1 MSETV
6 ITYDEAMSRWDPD
19 AKGRLADAAR
29 QLFVEKGF
37 DETTVV
43 DIATRAGLTERT
55 FFRHFVDKREVLFAG
70 DFLADQMAA
79 SLADAPLGDAAID
92 VVARALEDASEAI
105 TSNPDWSRQRA
116 RIVADHPDLQE
127 RELSKMAMLATVL
140 AAGLRERG
148 VPPSTAEVAAEAGVL
163 AFRIGYERWAA
174 GPSSQR
180 LAPAVRG
187 VLDELRDVTAGR

>member
-70 DFLADQMAA
+70 DFLAEQMAA
-79 SLADAPLGDAAID
+79 SLVDAPLHDAPID

-140 AAGLRERG
+140 SAGLRERG
-148 VPPSTAEVAAEAGVL
+148 VSSSTAEIAAEAGVL

-180 LAPAVRG
+180 LAPVVRT
-187 VLDELRDVTAGR
+187 VLDELRDVTAAQ

>member
-79 SLADAPLGDAAID
+79 SLADAPRGDAPID

-180 LAPAVRG
+180 LAAAPS
-187 VLDELRDVTAGR
+187 

>member
-6 ITYDEAMSRWDPD
+6 ITYDQVMSRWDPD

-70 DFLADQMAA
+70 DVMVERMIAMFDDVPDDV
-79 SLADAPLGDAAID
+79 SPID
-92 VVARALEDASEAI
+92 FVARAIDDACDAI
-105 TSNPDWSRQRA
+105 STNPDWSRMRA
-116 RIVADHPDLQE
+116 RIVADHPELHE
-127 RELSKMAMLATVL
+127 RELAKMSMLASVL
-140 AAGLRERG
+140 GGGLRDRG
-148 VPPSTAEVAAEAGVL
+148 VEPAIAVVAAEAGVL
-163 AFRIGYERWAA
+163 ALRVGYERWAV
-174 GPSSQR
+174 GPRSER
-180 LAPAVRG
+180 LASTVRV
-187 VLDELRDVTAGR
+187 VLNELRDVTAGR